1 MSLFRCCGFPQF
13 PFFKFPS
20 MVYCWLP
27 PRQHSSIIS
36 ILCCSKAL
44 IFFEM
49 IECNNNHRN
58 NSNNLKSLVESC
70 GKLAIKQMKQQGTH
84 THTNNKRDLKLQG
97 MEREFIREA
106 TSLSVRYPF
115 HERGYLFYL
124 VTWMMCVR
132 E

>member
-20 MVYCWLP
+20 MVCSLP

-70 GKLAIKQMKQQGTH
+70 GKLAIKQMTQQGTH
-84 THTNNKRDLKLQG
+84 THTQTTK
-97 MEREFIREA
+97 E
-106 TSLSVRYPF
+106 T
-115 HERGYLFYL
+115 
-124 VTWMMCVR
+124 
-132 E
+132 